1 MLRNC
6 FTSGRQA
13 IRLHSVGN
21 GRPDACGIELDCFAI
36 CPCKH
41 SYLFPRRFAARSLWL
56 RVLHRLLVPPVV
68 SRPKSRY
75 ICHRDVEI
83 VDSEDSSNSLGQAL
97 AVTDNHG
104 LVLLRSHLFQLVLE
118 LQCDAANRVS
128 DIALTVCH
136 RHGREVIHKL
146 ACFEW
151 RRKKRCSR
159 IPGCCRAFP
168 REQPAKMPLVGCMLC
183 PAKSPA
189 RISRSLRYACIA
201 VY

>member
-1 MLRNC
+1 MLRKC

-13 IRLHSVGN
+13 IRLHT

-41 SYLFPRRFAARSLWL
+41 SYLFPRRLAALSPWL

-68 SRPKSRY
+68 SRFKSRATSATGMWRSLTQR
-75 ICHRDVEI
+75 ILRTLLARPLRLLTIMDLFC
-83 VDSEDSSNSLGQAL
+83 SGLAFFNSSWSSSATL
-97 AVTDNHG
+97 H
-104 LVLLRSHLFQLVLE
+104 
-118 LQCDAANRVS
+118 RVS

-151 RRKKRCSR
+151 RRKLCGQNVVHAFQDAVELFPGNNPPRCHWWAACFAL
-159 IPGCCRAFP
+159 P
-168 REQPAKMPLVGCMLC
+168 
-183 PAKSPA
+183 
-189 RISRSLRYACIA
+189 SLLHG
-201 VY
+201 